1 MSKTSLFCSTL
12 SLFSSY
18 LFASTRVEV
27 SIENPLITALNSLG
41 SSSGKVVC
49 SLLRINTS
57 LPDYSGICR
66 TPSKSI
72 FMNYL
77 AKSYFS
83 STSSSSDMLTTCFLK
98 VALPSIV
105 YITTVF
111 PSSFKYI
118 WVTTLD
124 VIICAFLNILKL
136 KTLGT
141 DHSRILH
148 HDILWNARMRQ

>member
-1 MSKTSLFCSTL
+1 MSKTNYFCSTL

-18 LFASTRVEV
+18 LFASMREEV
-27 SIENPLITALNSLG
+27 SIENPLMTALKSFG

-49 SLLRINTS
+49 SQLRINTS
-57 LPDYSGICR
+57 VPDYSGICR

-83 STSSSSDMLTTCFLK
+83 STSSSSDILTTCFRK
-98 VALPSIV
+98 VAFPSIV

-111 PSSFKYI
+111 PSSFRYM
-118 WVTTLD
+118 WVTTRD
-124 VIICAFLNILKL
+124 VIMCAFLNMLKL
-136 KTLGT
+136 NTLGI
-141 DHSRILH
+141 DHSRIRH
-148 HDILWNARMRQ
+148 HDNLWNARIRQ